1 VVNVNALLCVL
12 AAVCDEIQHRANELN
27 ELDGFAGDGDMGI
40 TMSRAAKA
48 VATLLATLDGQPANA
63 VLLACGQTIAKRAP
77 STSGTLVAA
86 GLIRAGQAASAGTD
100 TAAAFAALLE
110 VARAGVADRGK
121 AQPGSKTMLD
131 ALAPAAAAAA
141 AAAGSGLAN
150 TLEAAAHAAD
160 AGARATKSMRPRHG
174 RARWLSERSDGH
186 EDAGARFIAIVLAA
200 AWREYSSCAQRS
212 RLRITPPVRVG
223 KGTRPQ

>member
-1 VVNVNALLCVL
+1 MNALQCVL
-12 AAVCDEIQHRANELN
+12 AAICDEIQHRADELN

-40 TMSRAAKA
+40 TMRRAASA
-48 VATLLATLDGQPANA
+48 VAALLATADGQPASA
-63 VLLACGQTIAKRAP
+63 VLLVCGHAIARRAP

-86 GLIRAGQAASAGTD
+86 GLIRAGHAAPAGTD
-100 TAAAFAALLE
+100 AAVTFAALLDA
-110 VARAGVADRGK
+110 ARAGIADRGK

-141 AAAGSGLAN
+141 AAAAGGSGLAN

-200 AWREYSSCAQRS
+200 AWREYSSCAKRS
-212 RLRITPPVRVG
+212 RRRTNPPVRAG
-223 KGTRPQ
+223 KGPGPQ